1 MAATDQTPQ
10 ELAQQMDLP
19 KTASP
24 AAILFF
30 NTFREEIFE
39 ALASRGWIKMVKHEE
54 KPVEE
59 GGGHGDS
66 AL

>member
-24 AAILFF
+24 ASVLLF

-39 ALASRGWIKMVKHEE
+39 ALVKRGWLKMVKPEQP
-54 KPVEE
+54 KK
-59 GGGHGDS
+59 GG
-66 AL
+66 